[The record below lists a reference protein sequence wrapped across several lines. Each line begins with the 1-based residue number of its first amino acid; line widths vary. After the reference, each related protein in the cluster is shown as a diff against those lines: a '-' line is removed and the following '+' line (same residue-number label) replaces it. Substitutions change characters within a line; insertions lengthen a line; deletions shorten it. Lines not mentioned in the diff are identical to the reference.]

1 MQPRAIH
8 GQAAT
13 LQSIRLLRFF
23 AVVFIVAFH
32 AETYLLRMAAT
43 ARTTPS
49 VVIPFGTDLFFV
61 ISGFLM
67 VYVTAGKSLTFAQF
81 IVPRFARLIPLYW
94 LFTSLM
100 LAILIVAPDLFHSA
114 KLDVWHVA
122 ASYALVPYPHPFTG
136 LQRPLLVWGWILNL
150 LIPISA
156 VYAVF
161 LSSPVRKRVFFV
173 GTTLVAVVALNLFVK
188 DRFGLIS
195 FYGSPISLEFL
206 FGLAIGAFY
215 LELGHMRPLYAS
227 ALFVLGLAILV
238 AGIKSHVSED
248 SERVWYWGT
257 SSACLLASLIS
268 IEKGLGWIDFGILNN
283 MGDAS
288 YSTILTHFF
297 SLGFVDYIINATRL
311 SGVIGEAGA
320 QILFFASAFAV
331 GGLTY
336 VYVERPWVNFIR
348 RLEKAHRHEAGNIWR
363 SMTGQQSPR

>member
-1 MQPRAIH
+1 MEPRAIH
-8 GQAAT
+8 GRTAT

-23 AVVFIVAFH
+23 AVAFIVTFH
-32 AETYLLRMAAT
+32 AETYLLRMT
-43 ARTTPS
+43 GGARTTPIG
-49 VVIPFGTDLFFV
+49 VIPFGTDLFFV

-94 LFTSLM
+94 LFMSLM
-100 LAILIVAPDLFHSA
+100 LAILIVTPNLFHSA

-150 LIPISA
+150 LIPISV
-156 VYAVF
+156 VYALF
-161 LSSPVRKRVFFV
+161 LGLSVRKRVFYV
-173 GTTLVAVVALNLFVK
+173 GATLAAVVVLNLFVK

-206 FGLAIGAFY
+206 FGLTIGAFY

-227 ALFVLGLAILV
+227 ALLVLGLAILA
-238 AGIKSHVSED
+238 AGIRSHVSED
-248 SERVWYWGT
+248 SERVWYWGI
-257 SSACLLASLIS
+257 SSACLLASFIS

-297 SLGFVDYIINATRL
+297 SLGFIGYIINATRL
-311 SGVIGEAGA
+311 FGVFGEAGS
-320 QILFFASAFAV
+320 QILFLVSALAI
-331 GGLTY
+331 GSLTY

-348 RLEKAHRHEAGNIWR
+348 RLEKARRHETGNIWR
-363 SMTGQQSPR
+363 SMPGQQSPR